1 LASAIERR
9 TLFQTALALFVSRP
23 WARIRALAQAPVL
36 AERDVATLQALGEIV
51 LPGAIGADGRRA
63 AVDRFVR
70 WVRNY
75 REGADRGHGYG
86 ASTLSAPSGASP
98 AGRYP
103 AQFAALAQ
111 AAASRGAASFA
122 ALPLE
127 ARRAIVEDALNL
139 PQPVARL
146 PARPTGANLVA
157 DFMGFYFNSPEAYD
171 LCYQRD
177 IGKDQCRSLA
187 GSENRP
193 SPRLRTTSLPGRGGG
208 GDTGLRAVTKRASR
222 GERVGGAE
230 WGSWGPTSD
239 AVGESEGRSH
249 SD

>member
-1 LASAIERR
+1 MASSIERR

-157 DFMGFYFNSPEAYD
+157 DFMGLYFNSADAHD
-171 LCYQRD
+171 LCYQAEIRRD
-177 IGKDQCRSLA
+177 SCRTLEGSDQVPR
-187 GSENRP
+187 
-193 SPRLRTTSLPGRGGG
+193 SPRQ
-208 GDTGLRAVTKRASR
+208 
-222 GERVGGAE
+222 
-230 WGSWGPTSD
+230 
-239 AVGESEGRSH
+239 
-249 SD
+249 